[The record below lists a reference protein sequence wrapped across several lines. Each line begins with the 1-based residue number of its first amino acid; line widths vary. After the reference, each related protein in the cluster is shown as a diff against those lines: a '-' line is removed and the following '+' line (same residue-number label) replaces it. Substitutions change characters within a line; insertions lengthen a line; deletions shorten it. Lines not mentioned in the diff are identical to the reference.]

1 MAQLGGSSAF
11 GTPKHWLFST
21 RGLAVR
27 LFLTC
32 WIIYSIHLST
42 NTVREIYLAL
52 AIGDHLSFRVDD
64 YANMHPDLFEKKGFG
79 WHIGANPGASMLGAV
94 PYFLS
99 RPAIDRIVDKVNRS
113 RAASGQKEPP
123 QYNSPWPMARE
134 FYREAWRRGLDVKFG
149 LAAVMMQVFC
159 MAPISALGVVAMFYL
174 LRRIFGSDRT
184 GLWLALLYAIGT
196 PVFFRTGFLNH
207 NMILGH
213 VSFMGF
219 LAMWNAGGSTRWG
232 ENRRYF
238 LGGLAGGT
246 ALLLDYSG
254 LVLLAALFCYGVA
267 KAWEQQRIQHVIRRS
282 GTFALGAVGPILL
295 LWFYQWQSFG
305 NPFFPG
311 QHWMPPVEWID
322 AGYQGF
328 SLPQLELLRL
338 LLVDNRYGLFATC
351 PLLLIALLA
360 PSFNRGVKRALP
372 TREFLL
378 LMLVPLGLWLFCGG
392 ISYVRLQYNNG
403 LRYLAPLLPF
413 LFVSAAIVLVRM
425 PRRLA
430 YVFSVGAIIEAW
442 SMAMYRDVERGL
454 GVLDPILHVFIGGF
468 QLPSLMVISRMS
480 GQYGDYASL
489 GVSPLPVFA
498 VAAAV
503 IFLIWSREISNPVN
517 TQTEERA
524 ELAALSR

>member
-1 MAQLGGSSAF
+1 MF
-11 GTPKHWLFST
+11 GTPKRWIFST
-21 RGLAVR
+21 KGLAVR

-32 WIIYSIHLST
+32 WIIYSIHLAT

-64 YANMHPDLFEKKGFG
+64 YANMHSDLFEKKGFG

-99 RPAIDRIVDKVNRS
+99 RPLTDRIVHKVNQS
-113 RAASGQKEPP
+113 RAVSGQKEPP
-123 QYNSPWPMARE
+123 SYNSPWPMARE

-149 LAAVMMQVFC
+149 LAAVVMQVFC

-184 GLWLALLYAIGT
+184 GFWIALVYAFGT
-196 PVFFRTGFLNH
+196 PVFFRTGYLNH

-219 LAMWNAGGSTRWG
+219 LVMWNPGHGIDWG
-232 ENRRYF
+232 EHRRYF

-254 LVLLAALFCYGVA
+254 VVLLAALFCYGLA
-267 KAWEQQRIQHVIRRS
+267 KAWEQKQIQHVIRCS
-282 GTFALGAVGPILL
+282 GAYILGSAGPILL
-295 LWFYQWQSFG
+295 LWLYQWQSFG
-305 NPFFPG
+305 NPFLPG
-311 QHWMPPVEWID
+311 QHWMPPVEWINV
-322 AGYQGF
+322 GYQGF
-328 SLPQLELLRL
+328 GLPQPDLLRL
-338 LLVDNRYGLFATC
+338 LLVDYRYGLFATC
-351 PLLLIALLA
+351 PLMLLALLA
-360 PSFNRGVKRALP
+360 PWLNRGAGKVLP
-372 TREFLL
+372 TREFAM

-392 ISYVRLQYNNG
+392 ISYVRLQYNAG
-403 LRYLAPLLPF
+403 LRYLAPLLPYV
-413 LFVSAAIVLVRM
+413 FVAAAIVLIRL

-430 YVFSVGAIIEAW
+430 FVISVVAVGQAW
-442 SMAMYRDVERGL
+442 SMAMFRDVERGF
-454 GVLDPILHVFIGGF
+454 GVLDPIMHVFIGGF
-468 QLPSLMVISRMS
+468 QLPALTVISRMS

-498 VAAAV
+498 VTAALLF
-503 IFLIWSREISNPVN
+503 IIWSRRTPAPAGTDLE
-517 TQTEERA
+517 QHA
-524 ELAALSR
+524 EFAAVSR